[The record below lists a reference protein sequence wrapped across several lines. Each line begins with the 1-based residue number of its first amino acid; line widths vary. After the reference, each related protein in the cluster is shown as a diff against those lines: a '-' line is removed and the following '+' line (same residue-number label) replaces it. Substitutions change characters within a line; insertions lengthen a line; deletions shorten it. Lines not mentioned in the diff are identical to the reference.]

1 MSTVFFIL
9 LVAGVLF
16 ASNKVRPDIVAML
29 TVVALMLTGVLTP
42 REALAGFGDP
52 VVILVACLLVVGESL
67 TRTGVAQGI
76 AKWLTR
82 TAGDS
87 KTRLLVLLM
96 VAAGV
101 LGAVMSSTAVVA
113 ILIPAVLG
121 IGRKTGIPAPRLLMP
136 LSYAAL
142 ISGMLTLIATTPN
155 LVVNAELDRAGYD
168 SFNFFSFTPIGLSV
182 LVVGIAYM
190 VLMGRRLLPGDVED
204 IDQGAGYGM
213 RDLLEQFGS
222 IGRGV
227 RLRIPPASP
236 LVRQTLI
243 DSEIGSRYHL
253 RVVMLEREE
262 RLGGVTKASPSGDLM
277 LRAGDV
283 LVVGRNEEAVERLI
297 EDTGVERLETTERD
311 RVGWLRDVGVALVLI
326 HPRSRLLGKSLRSSK
341 FRGRYKLTVL
351 GLRRKGKVERDPA
364 GIKLESGDELLVLGP
379 WDQIGRLQS
388 LTHDFVVLT
397 LPSELQDEAPARSKA
412 PIALLI
418 LLGMVSLSAFEIV
431 PVVLAVI
438 LAALAAVFTRTLT
451 MEDAYRSIHWSS
463 LVLIAGMLPAAAA
476 LEKTGGIDAI
486 VNVLVSGL
494 GNTGPY
500 VMLTAIF
507 FLTAGLGLFL
517 SNTASAVLVA
527 PVAIGAAQAM
537 QVSPYA
543 FVMTV
548 AIAASAAF
556 VTPFSTPVVTLVVSP
571 GGYRFT
577 DFVKVG
583 LPLTVLLGV
592 FAVPLTAWL
601 YPI

>member
-9 LVAGVLF
+9 LGAGVLF
-16 ASNKVRPDIVAML
+16 ASNKVRPDVVAVL
-29 TVVALMLTGVLTP
+29 TVVALMLTEVLTP
-42 REALAGFGDP
+42 KEALAGFGDP

-87 KTRLLVLLM
+87 ETRLLVLLM
-96 VAAGV
+96 IAAGV

-121 IGRKTGIPAPRLLMP
+121 IGRKTGIPAPRLLIP

-155 LVVNAELDRAGYD
+155 LVVSAELERAGYD
-168 SFNFFSFTPIGLSV
+168 SFSFFSFTPVGLSV
-182 LVVGIAYM
+182 LVVGVAYM
-190 VLMGRRLLPGDVED
+190 VLMGRRLLPGEVED
-204 IDQGAGYGM
+204 IAQGAGYGM
-213 RDLLEQFGS
+213 RDLLEQFGA
-222 IGRGV
+222 IGDGV
-227 RLRIPPASP
+227 RLRIPPSSP

-243 DSEIGSRYHL
+243 GSEIGSRYHL

-262 RLGGVTKASPSGDLM
+262 RLRAVTKASPSGDLM

-283 LVVGRNEEAVERLI
+283 LVVGRDEEAIERLV
-297 EDTGVERLETTERD
+297 EDTGVERLETKELD
-311 RVGWLRDVGVALVLI
+311 RARWLRDVGVALVLI
-326 HPRSRLLGKSLRSSK
+326 HPESRLLGKSLRSSK
-341 FRGRYKLTVL
+341 FRGRYRLTVV
-351 GLRRKGKVERDPA
+351 GLRRKGKLEMDPS
-364 GIKLESGDELLVLGP
+364 GSRLESGDELLVLGS

-388 LTHDFVVLT
+388 YNHDFVVLT

-418 LLGMVSLSAFEIV
+418 VLGMVLLSAFEIV

-438 LAALAAVFTRTLT
+438 LAALAAVSTRTLT

-463 LVLIAGMLPAAAA
+463 LVLIAGMLPAADA

-486 VNVLVSGL
+486 VNGLVSGL

-500 VMLTAIF
+500 VMMSAIF
-507 FLTAGLGLFL
+507 VLTAGLGLFL

-583 LPLTVLLGV
+583 APLLVLVWLTTLLV
-592 FAVPLTAWL
+592 VPLL
-601 YPI
+601 FPF